1 MDLKHKMSYLNYA
14 GSVCGGIAIEVAYFN
29 GDWTNADGDHGGAN
43 IELTMNGESIAG
55 HLLQPAG
62 GLPPIVASG
71 GVSSISLADDGH
83 VVIEFT
89 GSLMSADN
97 VGGPYTAVEGAT
109 SPAMIAPDKAAQFYK
124 AE

>member
-1 MDLKHKMSYLNYA
+1 
-14 GSVCGGIAIEVAYFN
+14 
-29 GDWTNADGDHGGAN
+29 
-43 IELTMNGESIAG
+43 MNGERIAG

-62 GLPPIVASG
+62 GLPPIGASG

-89 GSLMSADN
+89 GSLMSSDN

-109 SPAMIAPDKAAQFYK
+109 SPVTINPANTAAKFYK